1 MTWKIRN
8 AANLERYAIEAGEF
22 VHIRAGFVMV
32 CNGPALRV
40 DGYLCLSGA
49 LKVG

>member
-1 MTWKIRN
+1 MSWKMGN

-22 VHIRAGFVMV
+22 VHIREGFVMV

-40 DGYLCLSGA
+40 DGYLRLSGA